1 MSFNCSR
8 LLLSIQAITY
18 TPFKKAKN
26 IKQGDELFQTNF
38 NELIIS
44 YGIDNERR
52 KTIETKT
59 ENGNITSTRTKFFA
73 SL

>member
-1 MSFNCSR
+1 MNSKIN
-8 LLLSIQAITY
+8 
-18 TPFKKAKN
+18 N
-26 IKQGDELFQTNF
+26 IPLFHYLGDENFQTDF

>member
-1 MSFNCSR
+1 M
-8 LLLSIQAITY
+8 
-18 TPFKKAKN
+18 N
-26 IKQGDELFQTNF
+26 IKQGDELLQTDF